1 MSIFALK
8 GFNQAQIFP
17 LVIPYHCSVMT
28 KYIGCTQKKF
38 QGVKKDLSLKIFN
51 IFEHKLIIENFIK
64 IFLNTHK
71 NFVWVHPNYMALVMQ

>member
-1 MSIFALK
+1 
-8 GFNQAQIFP
+8 
-17 LVIPYHCSVMT
+17 MT

-71 NFVWVHPNYMALVMQ
+71 NFVWVHPNYMALVMQW